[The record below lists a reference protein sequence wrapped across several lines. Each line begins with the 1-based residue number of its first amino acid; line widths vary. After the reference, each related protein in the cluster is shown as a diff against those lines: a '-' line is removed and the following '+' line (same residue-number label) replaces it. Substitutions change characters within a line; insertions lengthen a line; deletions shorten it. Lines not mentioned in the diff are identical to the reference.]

1 MADDPGPMKVWTNRV
16 PPALVD
22 AWKDR
27 ASQEGTDSGAMLRH
41 VMAEALGRPRIMPA
55 AGDELG
61 PEPAQADRATCP
73 HPRKSRRPLGYTT
86 LCGEC
91 GSAIG
96 R

>member
-1 MADDPGPMKVWTNRV
+1 MGDDPGPMKVWTNRV

-27 ASQEGTDSGAMLRH
+27 AAQEGTDSGAMLRH
-41 VMAEALGRPRIMPA
+41 VMAEALTRRRIMPD
-55 AGDELG
+55 GDGLPAE
-61 PEPAQADRATCP
+61 AQADRAPAQCE

-91 GSAIG
+91 GVAV